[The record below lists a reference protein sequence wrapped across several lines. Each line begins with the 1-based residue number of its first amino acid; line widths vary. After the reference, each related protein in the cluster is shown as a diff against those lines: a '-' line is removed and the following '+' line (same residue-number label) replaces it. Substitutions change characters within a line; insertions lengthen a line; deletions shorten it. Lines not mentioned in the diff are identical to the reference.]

1 MITIGHKLGGRYKI
15 IDYIG
20 SGGMANVYLARDL
33 ILNRNVA
40 VKVLRYD
47 FQDNRDS
54 IRRFKREALSATQL
68 SHPNIVAVYDV
79 DEEDNQ
85 QYIVMEYNDGQDLK
99 QYIKEHG
106 PLNPKR
112 AVYIMEQLLSAMS
125 LAHQHRIIHRDIKPQ
140 NILIDKEDHVQLTDF
155 GIAVAL
161 SDTTITQTNTLLGSV
176 HYLSPEQARGRMAT
190 VKSDIYALGIVLYE
204 LLTAKVPFD
213 GDSPVSIALKHF
225 QEDLP
230 SIRDIYPKIPQAL
243 ENVVLKATAKDP
255 LNRYSS
261 CDEMA
266 KDISTSLDP
275 DRRYEKRFVPNNQL
289 VNGDTRVLKP
299 VPELLAE
306 TKRQQDLEES
316 MHDLQATESE
326 VEPLE
331 EKATAKQ
338 SGPKKSRKRKII
350 SWTFFAVLMAI
361 FAAFIIWIVFYNNRE
376 QEVAVPDV
384 VNLTQAEAKSQLE
397 AIGLQVGDVT
407 EQSSE
412 DVDEDHIISTDP
424 KATVDVKP
432 GSTVNLVVSTGSE
445 TVEMADYT
453 GEDYETAR
461 DALRALGFNV
471 ERYEEASDEYS
482 PGKVIA
488 QSVDEGEK
496 VNPSK
501 TTVALTVSTG
511 QELITIADL
520 SGFSQTA
527 VENYAKTNELTLTV
541 TEENNDE
548 IPAGILISQNP
559 KTGAQVAKGSE
570 LAVVISLGANE
581 PETETFNR
589 VVKVSYVPS
598 TTDSN
603 GDSGDSDNSDNQNN
617 ESGNSSTQANHVEI
631 YMEDNNNSYDTV
643 AQELEITENTEV
655 TLTFTLDKGKSG
667 RYKVVRD
674 GVTVEENNNVRN

>member
-1 MITIGHKLGGRYKI
+1 
-15 IDYIG
+15 
-20 SGGMANVYLARDL
+20 
-33 ILNRNVA
+33 
-40 VKVLRYD
+40 
-47 FQDNRDS
+47 
-54 IRRFKREALSATQL
+54 
-68 SHPNIVAVYDV
+68 
-79 DEEDNQ
+79 
-85 QYIVMEYNDGQDLK
+85 
-99 QYIKEHG
+99 
-106 PLNPKR
+106 
-112 AVYIMEQLLSAMS
+112 
-125 LAHQHRIIHRDIKPQ
+125 
-140 NILIDKEDHVQLTDF
+140 
-155 GIAVAL
+155 
-161 SDTTITQTNTLLGSV
+161 
-176 HYLSPEQARGRMAT
+176 
-190 VKSDIYALGIVLYE
+190 
-204 LLTAKVPFD
+204 
-213 GDSPVSIALKHF
+213 
-225 QEDLP
+225 
-230 SIRDIYPKIPQAL
+230 
-243 ENVVLKATAKDP
+243 
-255 LNRYSS
+255 
-261 CDEMA
+261 
-266 KDISTSLDP
+266 
-275 DRRYEKRFVPNNQL
+275 
-289 VNGDTRVLKP
+289 
-299 VPELLAE
+299 
-306 TKRQQDLEES
+306 
-316 MHDLQATESE
+316 
-326 VEPLE
+326 
-331 EKATAKQ
+331 
-338 SGPKKSRKRKII
+338 
-350 SWTFFAVLMAI
+350 
-361 FAAFIIWIVFYNNRE
+361 
-376 QEVAVPDV
+376 
-384 VNLTQAEAKSQLE
+384 
-397 AIGLQVGDVT
+397 
-407 EQSSE
+407 
-412 DVDEDHIISTDP
+412 
-424 KATVDVKP
+424 
-432 GSTVNLVVSTGSE
+432 
-445 TVEMADYT
+445 MADYT

-589 VVKVSYVPS
+589 VVKVSYVPP

-617 ESGNSSTQANHVEI
+617 ESGNSSIQANHVEI

>member
-176 HYLSPEQARGRMAT
+176 HYLSPEQARGGMAT

-230 SIRDIYPKIPQAL
+230 IIREIHPKIPQAL

-412 DVDEDHIISTDP
+412 DVDEDHIISTEP

-548 IPAGILISQNP
+548 IPTGILISQNP

-589 VVKVSYVPS
+589 VIKVSYVPP
-598 TTDSN
+598 TTDS
-603 GDSGDSDNSDNQNN
+603 SEDNSDSGNQND
-617 ESGNSSTQANHVEI
+617 ESGNSGTQANHVEI